1 VSDAFAVWDDD
12 DIYLP
17 WHLVAHAEI
26 LAEHG
31 WSNPTKVWST
41 YTGKPEIENAAGRF
55 HGALA
60 VRRDL
65 VQRIGGWPDTPR
77 ADFDQRMLWRLADE
91 EPPGDPTTVAVP
103 SYVFR
108 WGSTRHPHCQGFMKS
123 PDNTTW
129 YHDYARAH
137 RFEPWGGLVPGF
149 DPDTVATMATIE
161 EIRRRQYAAD
171 DVVETLLDTFGTM

>member
-1 VSDAFAVWDDD
+1 VPDAFAVWDDD

-17 WHLVAHAEI
+17 WHLSAHAEI

-31 WSNPTKVWST
+31 WSHPSRVWST
-41 YTGKPEIENAAGRF
+41 YTGKPEFEDAAGRF

-65 VQRIGGWPDTPR
+65 MERIGGWPDTQR
-77 ADFDQRMLWRLADE
+77 ADFDQRMLWRLADV
-91 EPPGDPTTVAVP
+91 EPAGDPTAVAVP

-123 PDNTTW
+123 PGNTTW
-129 YHDYARAH
+129 YQEYAKAH
-137 RFEPWGGLVPGF
+137 RFEPWGKLVPKF
-149 DPDTVATMATIE
+149 DEDTEKTIATIE
-161 EIRRRQYAAD
+161 AFRRRQYATD
-171 DVVETLLDTFGTM
+171 DVVGSLLNSFSLG